1 MAGAPRALTDNWHL
15 KLASLGLAIFLWALV
30 QTEPLS
36 QETFSAVPVA
46 VAVSDT
52 SWLLAGTPSPSTVD
66 LRLGGPAREI
76 IRLARDGA
84 TLRIPITAVGS
95 RDTVVTVQRE
105 WVELGQRAGLTV
117 ESVTPQTVRLSFE
130 RAASRRLPV
139 ALRVHGELPSN
150 LALSSELALNPS
162 EVAVRGPESRIGG
175 LDSMSVVS
183 FDLGQVRESGV
194 FTVAIDTSRLV
205 GASLLPPD
213 AALGIR
219 VEPLEERV
227 LESVLVQVGP
237 NSTGVTVAPPTV
249 QLRLTGA
256 RTLLAALDASLLQ
269 VTVAP
274 ESVRGMEPGEVR
286 RVRLQVDG
294 LPPLIRAYPST
305 EVVTVR
311 RLASEAVGAARNQ
324 P

>member
-1 MAGAPRALTDNWHL
+1 MARAPRALTENWHL
-15 KLASLGLAIFLWALV
+15 KLASVGLAIFLWALV

-52 SWLLAGTPSPSTVD
+52 SWMLAGIPSPSTVD

-105 WVELGQRAGLTV
+105 WVGLGQRAGLTV
-117 ESVTPQTVRLSFE
+117 ESVTPQTIRLSFE
-130 RAASRRLPV
+130 RAASRHVPV

-175 LDSMSVVS
+175 LDSMSIVS

-213 AALGIR
+213 AALGVR
-219 VEPLEERV
+219 VEPL
-227 LESVLVQVGP
+227 
-237 NSTGVTVAPPTV
+237 
-249 QLRLTGA
+249 
-256 RTLLAALDASLLQ
+256 
-269 VTVAP
+269 
-274 ESVRGMEPGEVR
+274 
-286 RVRLQVDG
+286 
-294 LPPLIRAYPST
+294 
-305 EVVTVR
+305 
-311 RLASEAVGAARNQ
+311 
-324 P
+324 